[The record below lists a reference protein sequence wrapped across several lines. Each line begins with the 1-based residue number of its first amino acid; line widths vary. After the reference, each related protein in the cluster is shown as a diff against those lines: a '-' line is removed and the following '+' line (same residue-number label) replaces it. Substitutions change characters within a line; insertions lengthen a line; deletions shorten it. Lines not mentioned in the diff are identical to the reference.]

1 MAYQNVGT
9 PRFYIDYFTYWKSVG
24 LVDSLKSWNHNGN
37 EHDGYFIGLNPSLD
51 TIISQNDNITN
62 PSADKNAFEVSVD
75 LKEAIP
81 NNVLD
86 SINFGGVLV
95 KLFLADYFEHNIF
108 HREHVLN

>member
-24 LVDSLKSWNHNGN
+24 LVDSLKSLNFNGN
-37 EHDGYFIGLNPSLD
+37 KHDGYFIGLNPSLD
-51 TIISQNDNITN
+51 TIISQDSNLAESQDD
-62 PSADKNAFEVSVD
+62 ADFFAVSVD

-86 SINFGGVLV
+86 SI
-95 KLFLADYFEHNIF
+95 K
-108 HREHVLN
+108 